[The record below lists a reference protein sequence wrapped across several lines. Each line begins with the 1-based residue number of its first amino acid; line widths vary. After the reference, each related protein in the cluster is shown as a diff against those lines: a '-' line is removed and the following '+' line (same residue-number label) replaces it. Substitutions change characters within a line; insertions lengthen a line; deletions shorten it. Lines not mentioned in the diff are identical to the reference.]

1 MGILNGLHSLTE
13 QMSGNKVKL
22 AADAPS
28 HTTDSD
34 MIAQHIETVSNLD
47 VARLISDVPSGT
59 EQFKRCL
66 CDTLLERLSTSS
78 RGLAESLIDVNNI
91 NVLDILDRDQLSVA
105 YVINTPRDKYK
116 ALTSCD
122 GAIKLLHHA
131 IERFLNDIDNT
142 KTYKTEVQSYA
153 GALQLSVQAD
163 DNTSTALNMGIVTTT
178 DYSTFEVSTPVDKQT
193 GFINYKQDVCRITLQ
208 TLYPLTLDT
217 LTIEIQ
223 CRGESITSLQPN
235 SLCSY

>member
-66 CDTLLERLSTSS
+66 RDTLLERLSTSS

-105 YVINTPRDKYK
+105 YVINTPCGKYDVLIK

-223 CRGESITSLQPN
+223 CRGEKYYKPAAK
-235 SLCSY
+235 

>member
-28 HTTDSD
+28 NTTNSD

-105 YVINTPRDKYK
+105 YVINTPCGKYGVLVE
-116 ALTSCD
+116 ALTSC
-122 GAIKLLHHA
+122 GGPIKLLHHA

-163 DNTSTALNMGIVTTT
+163 DNTSTALNMGIVVTT

-223 CRGESITSLQPN
+223 CRGENKPAAK
-235 SLCSY
+235 